1 MPNTASG
8 DFSSAIRQEFT
19 SGAVAM
25 KRIVAIVFTLLA
37 FLSGSVLAQS
47 ARPPDSQ
54 VESLIGQ
61 MEKAASEFER
71 SLDKNLK
78 KATIRSPSGE
88 MQMES
93 FLEDFNTNIKRLKD
107 RFDKEY
113 SASSELAALMRRAT
127 DFDTFIRSQPP
138 TLKGRSEWDVYTS
151 SLNTLAAAYGSA
163 FPMKEDNPP
172 RRMNDLEIKQAAD
185 SAVKSG
191 SSLKS
196 SLSKVYGKDEDEAR
210 KAAAAEIDAMTKGA
224 KGLKARVDD
233 KKPASGEAQAF
244 TDAVKKLQTTLSTKT
259 LTPEATKALDGINA
273 SSRKVEQAF
282 GMTAS

>member
-1 MPNTASG
+1 
-8 DFSSAIRQEFT
+8 
-19 SGAVAM
+19 M
-25 KRIVAIVFTLLA
+25 KRIMTIVLTVLA
-37 FLSGSVLAQS
+37 LLSGPALAQS

-54 VESLIGQ
+54 VESLIEQ
-61 MEKAASEFER
+61 MEKAASQFER
-71 SLDKNLK
+71 SLDRDLK
-78 KATIRSPSGE
+78 KATVRSPSGE

-93 FLEDFNTNIKRLKD
+93 FLEDFNTGIERLKE

-113 SASSELAALMRRAT
+113 SASSELAALMHRAMEL
-127 DFDTFIRSQPP
+127 DTFIRSQPP
-138 TLKGRSEWDVYTS
+138 SLKGRSEWDSYTA
-151 SLNTLAAAYGSA
+151 SLNALAAAYGSS

-210 KAAAAEIDAMTKGA
+210 KAAAAEVDAMSKGA

-233 KKPASGEAQAF
+233 HKPASGEAAVF
-244 TDAVKKLQTTLSTKT
+244 TEAAKKLKATLSTKT
-259 LTPEATKALDGINA
+259 LTPEATKALDGINV
-273 SSRKVEQAF
+273 SLRKVEQAF
-282 GMTAS
+282 GMTAT